1 MVFGQI
7 QIAADSESR
16 RLPGWRIISVNL
28 IGPDPINV
36 QVTPRCLRYRLE
48 QIGQSPD
55 GLAQSVTAV
64 ATMPADHA
72 IEDPRD

>member
-28 IGPDPINV
+28 YRPRPD
-36 QVTPRCLRYRLE
+36 
-48 QIGQSPD
+48 
-55 GLAQSVTAV
+55 
-64 ATMPADHA
+64 
-72 IEDPRD
+72 